1 MTTANVLNLQQDG
14 IAAARAGNKP
24 LARRLLLEAS
34 LYDPNN
40 KSVWLW
46 LAVVATTPDET
57 VKYLHRAL
65 ALSPGNE
72 QILAA
77 LRQAEGRLAQQQET
91 AVWHCPLCD
100 AADTEAHD
108 RCPRCRAVLTLTD
121 FTVLLENHAVDNRRL
136 QTAVSQLQQ
145 AVEHDPDDVRVHY
158 KLALAHLNMRETAL
172 GLRHLQTAQ
181 RLQPDNKFLQTAVA
195 DLQAELQRQA
205 PPAWMC
211 PLCLTPA
218 DQPSDPCPN
227 CHAILTL
234 SDIDSVIHNS
244 SVNRDCLESV
254 AQRLTQEA
262 AALNEVGTYYKLA
275 LAQLNLGRV
284 DRGIEQLNIALQL
297 QPDNRAIRALVTV
310 LLQRQADAEVAKNK
324 QHAPA
329 PQKGVILVV
338 DDSPTIRKL
347 VSMTLEEAG
356 YSVVVAADGMQAL
369 GKLNGHSSEL
379 NGRLPNLILLDITMP
394 RMDGY
399 QVCKI
404 IKGYKETKGI
414 PIVMLSGKDG
424 FFDRVR
430 GRMAGSTDYITKP
443 FKAEN
448 LVEAVSKHIKRD

>member
-34 LYDPNN
+34 LYDANN

-46 LAVVATTPDET
+46 LAVVATTPEET
-57 VKYLHRAL
+57 VSYLQKAL

-77 LRQAEGRLAQQQET
+77 LRQAEGRLEQAET
-91 AVWHCPLCD
+91 AVWHCPLCH
-100 AADTEAHD
+100 AAAAEVQD
-108 RCPRCRAVLTLTD
+108 RCPRCRAILTLSD
-121 FTVLLENHAVDNRRL
+121 FDALLDNPTVDNRLL
-136 QTAVSQLQQ
+136 QTAVSQLAQNL
-145 AVEHDPDDVRVHY
+145 ADDPNDVRTHF
-158 KLALAHLNMRETAL
+158 KLALAHLNLREAAV
-172 GLRHLQTAQ
+172 GLQHLQKAQ
-181 RLQPDNKFLQTAVA
+181 QLQPENKFLQTAVA
-195 DLQAELQRQA
+195 DLQTRLQRQT

-218 DQPSDPCPN
+218 DQPSDPCPS

-234 SDIDSVIHNS
+234 SDINSVIHNHS
-244 SVNRDCLESV
+244 ANRECLEAS
-254 AQRLTQEA
+254 AQRLAQEA
-262 AALNEVGTYYKLA
+262 KAFNEVGTYYKLA
-275 LAQLNLGRV
+275 LAQLNLGYV
-284 DRGIEQLNIALQL
+284 ERGIEQLNIALKL

-310 LLQRQADAEVAKNK
+310 LLQRQAEAEVAQAK
-324 QHAPA
+324 QVAPVQ
-329 PQKGVILVV
+329 QKGVVLVV

-347 VSMTLEEAG
+347 VSMTLEEVG

-404 IKGYKETKGI
+404 IKGYKETKSI

-448 LVEAVSKHIKRD
+448 LVEAVHKHIKRD

>member
-1 MTTANVLNLQQDG
+1 MTIANVLDLQQEG

-24 LARRLLLEAS
+24 LARRLLLEAG

-46 LAVVATTPDET
+46 LAVVAPTPEET
-57 VKYLHRAL
+57 VSHLHKAL

-77 LRQAEGRLAQQQET
+77 LRQAEGRLEQPPT
-91 AVWHCPLCD
+91 AVWHCPLCEAT
-100 AADTEAHD
+100 AAEPQD
-108 RCPRCRAVLTLTD
+108 RCPTCRAVLTLANLD
-121 FTVLLENHAVDNRRL
+121 ALLQNQTADNRRL
-136 QTAVSQLQQ
+136 QTAVAQLSQ
-145 AVEHDPDDVRVHY
+145 AIATDANNVRAHY
-158 KLALAHLNMRETAL
+158 KLALVYLNLRETAA
-172 GLRHLQTAQ
+172 GLRHLQAAQ
-181 RLQPDNKFLQTAVA
+181 RLQPDNTFLQTAVA
-195 DLQAELQRQA
+195 DLQSRLQRQA
-205 PPAWMC
+205 PPSWLC

-218 DQPSDPCPN
+218 DQPSDPCPS
-227 CHAILTL
+227 CRAILTL
-234 SDIDSVIHNS
+234 TDIDSVLSNNS
-244 SVNRDCLESV
+244 ANRDCLE
-254 AQRLTQEA
+254 A
-262 AALNEVGTYYKLA
+262 AAKRLAEEAKTLDDAATYYKLA
-275 LAQLNLGRV
+275 LVHLNLGQANH
-284 DRGIEQLNIALQL
+284 GIEQLNTALNR
-297 QPDNRAIRALVTV
+297 QPDNRAIRAVVTL
-310 LLQRQADAEVAKNK
+310 LLQRQANAELAQTK
-324 QHAPA
+324 QATPA
-329 PQKGVILVV
+329 QHQGVVLIV

-347 VSMTLEEAG
+347 VAMTLEEAG
-356 YSVVVAADGMQAL
+356 YSVVAAADGMQAL

-404 IKGYKETKGI
+404 IKGYKETKSI

-448 LVEAVSKHIKRD
+448 LIEAVNKHVKHD